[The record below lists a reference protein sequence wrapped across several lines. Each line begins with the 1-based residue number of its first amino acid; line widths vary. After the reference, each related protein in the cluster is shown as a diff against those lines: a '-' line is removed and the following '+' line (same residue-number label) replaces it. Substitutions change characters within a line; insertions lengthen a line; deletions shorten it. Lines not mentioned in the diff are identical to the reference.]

1 MPNCLSVHPAI
12 SQRRSSVFPPAQLS
26 PNVCRIPC
34 FALLLPP
41 PLLPSQESRLRSFV
55 RSFVWVCLLA
65 FSPCC
70 HAQGR
75 CTLSPSFSPPVSSP
89 SPQPIS
95 WLRQEEGEGRIEG
108 VLFIYTFASPP
119 LRCPREGCRRVFV
132 IKKEESR
139 SPTPSRS
146 HRPTV
151 RTSSEQN
158 TFF

>member
-1 MPNCLSVHPAI
+1 MEKRSCPLLSLLARLRACVSAWTLGRDLPNCLSVHPAI
-12 SQRRSSVFPPAQLS
+12 SQRRSSVFPPARLS
-26 PNVCRIPC
+26 SNVCRIPC

-41 PLLPSQESRLRSFV
+41 SLLPSQESRLRSFV

-95 WLRQEEGEGRIEG
+95 WLRQEKGEWRRGCFLYTRSLPFTVPGRG
-108 VLFIYTFASPP
+108 AAV
-119 LRCPREGCRRVFV
+119 
-132 IKKEESR
+132 
-139 SPTPSRS
+139 
-146 HRPTV
+146 
-151 RTSSEQN
+151 SS
-158 TFF
+158 